1 MYSLYSSEKANY
13 YTDEAWVTDLKAAA
27 LVWFMNWAPF
37 LEEGS
42 GLSIV
47 FQF

>member
-13 YTDEAWVTDLKAAA
+13 YTDEAWATDLKAAA
-27 LVWFMNWAPF
+27 LWFMNWAPF